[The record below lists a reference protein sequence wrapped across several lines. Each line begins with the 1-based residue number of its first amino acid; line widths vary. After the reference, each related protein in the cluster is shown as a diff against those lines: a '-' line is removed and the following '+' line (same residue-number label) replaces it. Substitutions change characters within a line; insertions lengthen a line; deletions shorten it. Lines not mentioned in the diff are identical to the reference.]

1 VRLPAH
7 AAIILHWRAL
17 LGLVV
22 AVPLLVLATRQSLQW
37 IGTTFPSFLL
47 MENAVVASVGGR
59 EWPPAKAG
67 LFHTEVVAIDGAP
80 VAESAEVYE
89 RVAARPPGTSFRY
102 ALRRDGKVYEREIL
116 SRTFSWV
123 PWVEVYAA
131 LLAIGVLNFGSAIAV
146 VFLQPALRPA
156 RIYFWTTFI
165 GGMFATLGVFLH
177 QAGFPLQSRA
187 YFLAEAFFP
196 AAFIHLGMVF
206 PVDRLQTVRRRLW
219 PLLPYAIAG
228 VLAWTK
234 LRGLYAEPPDLFG
247 LHANYVFIAASFVFF
262 VTSAVWAY
270 RENGDPS
277 VRPRLRVVLL
287 GVLAGSILSFTTFI
301 DNALGGG
308 RIPMQLGVILA
319 ALFFLA
325 VAYAI
330 VKHDLFDVDRVVRQG
345 FIYAVLSAIV
355 VGTYAGVLLV
365 PAVLVPDQAAR
376 LQVPLGA
383 AFVLLLALAL
393 DPLRRLVQDGVDR
406 AFYRSRVNYR
416 SAIASLS
423 AALSKLVELPEVV
436 EHVTRVVVDA
446 LQVESA
452 AIALFLAPDQ
462 RPAVWA
468 RDHAGHL
475 TRSEGDAELLTL
487 GTDLAGAERAGHPD
501 AVASGADAR
510 LSPLARRV
518 LERNGATLALPLFV
532 GEQAIGVLLLG
543 ARRSGR
549 PFDFDDVGLLRTL
562 AHQAA
567 MALHNARAYEELAA
581 LTRDLDTRVRQRTDE
596 LHASNERL
604 SVAYTE
610 LQRAQAKLVHSEKM
624 SSLGQL
630 VAGVAHELNNP
641 ASFVYGSLTNL
652 TEYVEAFV
660 AVIQA
665 YERAPLEAQRA
676 ELRTRYRLDYL
687 VTEAPQLLRICSE
700 GSERIKNIVADL
712 KAFARPGGSER
723 VATDVRDGIEST
735 LRLLQHRLGA
745 GGIAIVRDYHEIP
758 RIQAAAGELNQ
769 VWMNLLSNA
778 VDALQGRPG
787 AELRVATR
795 PAPSSTDRPQIEI
808 DIRDNGPGIDPRHLP
823 RIFEPFFT
831 TKPVGQGTGLGLSIA
846 YGAVKDHGG
855 EITVVSTPE
864 SGTVFTVRLPID
876 GRAP

>member
-1 VRLPAH
+1 
-7 AAIILHWRAL
+7 
-17 LGLVV
+17 
-22 AVPLLVLATRQSLQW
+22 
-37 IGTTFPSFLL
+37 
-47 MENAVVASVGGR
+47 M
-59 EWPPAKAG
+59 
-67 LFHTEVVAIDGAP
+67 
-80 VAESAEVYE
+80 
-89 RVAARPPGTSFRY
+89 
-102 ALRRDGKVYEREIL
+102 
-116 SRTFSWV
+116 
-123 PWVEVYAA
+123 
-131 LLAIGVLNFGSAIAV
+131 
-146 VFLQPALRPA
+146 
-156 RIYFWTTFI
+156 
-165 GGMFATLGVFLH
+165 
-177 QAGFPLQSRA
+177 
-187 YFLAEAFFP
+187 
-196 AAFIHLGMVF
+196 
-206 PVDRLQTVRRRLW
+206 
-219 PLLPYAIAG
+219 PYSIAG
-228 VLAWTK
+228 VLAWVK
-234 LRGLYAEPPDLFG
+234 LEGLYGEPPDLFG

-262 VTSAVWAY
+262 VASAVWAY
-270 RENGDPS
+270 RENHDPS

-287 GVLAGSILSFTTFI
+287 GVLAGSILSFTTFV

-319 ALFFLA
+319 AIFFLA
-325 VAYAI
+325 IAYAI
-330 VKHDLFDVDRVVRQG
+330 VKHDLFDVDRAIRQG

-365 PAVLVPDQAAR
+365 PAVLVPDRAAR
-376 LQVPLGA
+376 LQIPLGV

-406 AFYRSRVNYR
+406 AFYRSRLNYR
-416 SAIASLS
+416 GAIESLS
-423 AALSKLVELPEVV
+423 GALSKLVELPEVV
-436 EHVTRVVVDA
+436 AHVTRVAVDA
-446 LQVESA
+446 LQVESV

-468 RDHAGHL
+468 RDDAGSL

-487 GTDLAGAERAGHPD
+487 GADLARADRAGNSD
-501 AVASGADAR
+501 AVAYRGDAR
-510 LSPLARRV
+510 LSALARRV
-518 LERNGATLALPLFV
+518 LERSGAVLALPLFV
-532 GEQAIGVLLLG
+532 GERTIGVLLLG

-549 PFDFDDVGLLRTL
+549 SFDFDDVGLLRTL

-581 LTRDLDTRVRQRTDE
+581 LTCDLDGRVRQRTDE

-652 TEYVEAFV
+652 AEYVEAFV

-665 YERAPLEAQRA
+665 YERVPLEDPGFRAQLH
-676 ELRTRYRLDYL
+676 ELHVRYRLDYL
-687 VTEAPQLLRICSE
+687 VTEAPELLRICSE

-712 KAFARPGGSER
+712 KAFARPGGSDR
-723 VATDVRDGIEST
+723 VATDLSEGIDST

-745 GGIAIVRDYHEIP
+745 GGIRIVRDYREIP
-758 RIQAAAGELNQ
+758 RIKAAVGELNQ

-778 VDALQGRPG
+778 ADAVQGRRG
-787 AELRVATR
+787 AEVRIGIRLSSAT
-795 PAPSSTDRPQIEI
+795 TDRPTIEI
-808 DIRDNGPGIDPRHLP
+808 EIRDNGSGIEPQDLP

-831 TKPVGQGTGLGLSIA
+831 TKPIGQGTGLGLSIA

-855 EITVVSTPE
+855 EIAVVSTRGL
-864 SGTVFTVRLPID
+864 GTVFTVRLPID